1 MNHLWRDG
9 TLHSQKIFL
18 YTVFWVWLLRTWV
31 GSNRQLVNLV
41 IKEFVDCNQQVDERN
56 DWGGSATQLQ
66 EYSHVGFCWN
76 HRLVKTWHILWCNF
90 PFVLVLVL
98 MLCFGCRHKKQ
109 LVVVMKASRFG
120 FKCLFRLPHSRMETV
135 WPLEKNRPFGLH
147 QKRWKCLQLSLEKTK
162 KKGFW
167 HHIADENN
175 SVAPKKKTPSF
186 DHSYL

>member
-56 DWGGSATQLQ
+56 DWGGSATQSQ

-98 MLCFGCRHKKQ
+98 MLCFGWLWLWKHHGLALNVYSGCHTHGWRLSDLLRKTGL
-109 LVVVMKASRFG
+109 LVSA
-120 FKCLFRLPHSRMETV
+120 
-135 WPLEKNRPFGLH
+135 KNVGNVCSSP
-147 QKRWKCLQLSLEKTK
+147 WEK
-162 KKGFW
+162 KKR
-167 HHIADENN
+167 
-175 SVAPKKKTPSF
+175 VF
-186 DHSYL
+186 DTI